1 MAQLLINH
9 NKQSKT
15 MKKITLFTLSVFA
28 FMGSIFAQNLQNPTA
43 VEFTSNPAKYN
54 GLTISISGV
63 KLNPKSSVSS
73 VNVNS
78 ANGTISAGAGTPS
91 SANNTGTIRCATPR
105 GFYAIDVDFPNNP
118 SFQKCFLI
126 SGAQFN
132 SLPKTQD
139 GVNASIMFKGDDKV
153 GYTITLFKLL

>member
-1 MAQLLINH
+1 
-9 NKQSKT
+9 

-28 FMGSIFAQNLQNPTA
+28 FIGSICAQNPQNPTA
-43 VEFTSNPAKYN
+43 VEFTSSPAKYN

-63 KLNPKSSVSS
+63 KLNPKSSVTAVAVAPS
-73 VNVNS
+73 
-78 ANGTISAGAGTPS
+78 NGVITTGAGVAGS
-91 SANNTGTIRCATPR
+91 KGNNSGSLHCTAPR

-118 SFQKCFLI
+118 SFKKCFFI

-139 GVNASIMFKGDDKV
+139 GVNASIMFKGDDKI

>member
-1 MAQLLINH
+1 
-9 NKQSKT
+9 

-28 FMGSIFAQNLQNPTA
+28 FFGSTFAQNIPNPTA

-54 GLTISISGV
+54 GQTISISGV
-63 KLNPKSSVSS
+63 KLNPKSSLSTVS
-73 VNVNS
+73 V
-78 ANGTISAGAGTPS
+78 APAGGAITAGAGVS
-91 SANNTGTIRCATPR
+91 GSAGPNSGVTRCTAPR
-105 GFYAIDVDFPNNP
+105 GFYTIDVDFPNNP
-118 SFQKCFLI
+118 SFSKCFFI

-139 GVNASIMFKGDDKV
+139 GVNASIMFKGDDKN

>member
-1 MAQLLINH
+1 
-9 NKQSKT
+9 
-15 MKKITLFTLSVFA
+15 MKKITVFTLSVFA

-73 VNVNS
+73 VNVAQ
-78 ANGTISAGAGTPS
+78 ANGTISVGAGTPS
-91 SANNTGTIRCATPR
+91 STVKNTGTVRCATPR

-118 SFQKCFLI
+118 SFEKCFFI

-132 SLPKTQD
+132 SLPKSQD